1 VDTSAAWPKEVRRT
15 AESVRAV
22 GLTPEVSGE
31 PGGDWLVRV
40 EGEHVRATAA
50 FAHRSGRT
58 RQVDGELTIDG
69 EVHPPVGSMDV
80 LRTAHP
86 QVVTMDIWITM
97 GAFGLE
103 SDV

>member
-1 VDTSAAWPKEVRRT
+1 VDTSATWPKEVRRT

-31 PGGDWLVRV
+31 PGGDWLVTV

-69 EVHPPVGSMDV
+69 EPHPPVGSMDQ
-80 LRTAHP
+80 LRE
-86 QVVTMDIWITM
+86 IWDQHE
-97 GAFGLE
+97 G
-103 SDV
+103 DVSSPS